1 MNKQNEYVSFETAKS
16 AYKKGF
22 DEYCNK
28 YYIITP
34 NKSKGKLCI
43 THSNLNNSEWDSY
56 RIKNSYYLSY
66 TNISTT
72 GKLVLPKALL
82 ETIQDQAAAIYM
94 NTDSTSVSAELYW
107 LELGYLYH
115 QDQVNFGKDVLQNKI
130 NTQVLTR
137 DQLLEIGIEIDE
149 GIEQIEVLI
158 IDIPNFE
165 QVKRHFEDKSIW
177 FNLRLFTFDT
187 TSDLPLK

>member
-1 MNKQNEYVSFETAKS
+1 
-16 AYKKGF
+16 
-22 DEYCNK
+22 
-28 YYIITP
+28 
-34 NKSKGKLCI
+34 
-43 THSNLNNSEWDSY
+43 
-56 RIKNSYYLSY
+56 
-66 TNISTT
+66 
-72 GKLVLPKALL
+72 
-82 ETIQDQAAAIYM
+82 M

-130 NTQVLTR
+130 DTQVLTR